1 MVLGGLADGFME
13 LLVLW
18 SCWFIVVNNIDCK
31 ILEGMAEVNEE
42 KEIQEKT
49 REQIA
54 EMRLNKFLSDAGV
67 CSRREA
73 DTLIKKGLVLV
84 DGQTAVMGMRISPEQ
99 EIVVNGMPVV
109 REEEFILLAVNKP
122 IGVVCTTAVREKE
135 ENIVDL
141 IHYPKRVYPIGRLDK
156 SSEGLIL
163 MTNKGEIVNQ
173 ILKGSNYHEK
183 EYVVSVNKPITEE
196 FLETMRSGVPILDT
210 VTRPCT
216 VKQIGEKRFT
226 IILTQGLNRQI
237 RRMCEYCGY
246 RVQKL
251 KRVRVMNIQL
261 GNLKSGEYRRVSKKE
276 WNVLKE
282 RLAEPAEKRIKQN
295 EKRG

>member
-1 MVLGGLADGFME
+1 MVLGSNSIGKKCYLG
-13 LLVLW
+13 
-18 SCWFIVVNNIDCK
+18 
-31 ILEGMAEVNEE
+31 GMTNVDNWQGR
-42 KEIQEKT
+42 QE
-49 REQIA
+49 RVEDQEA
-54 EMRLNKFLSDAGV
+54 GMRLNKFLSDAGV

-73 DTLIKKGLVLV
+73 DALIEKGLVLV
-84 DGQTAVMGMRISPEQ
+84 DGQTAVMGMRIVPSQ
-99 EIVVNGMPVV
+99 QVVVNGKLVV

-122 IGVVCTTAVREKE
+122 IGVVCTTTSRFKE

-141 IHYPKRVYPIGRLDK
+141 IHYPKRIYPIGRLDK

-163 MTNKGEIVNQ
+163 MTNQGDIVNR

-196 FLETMRSGVPILDT
+196 FLDKMGSGVPILDT
-210 VTRPCT
+210 VTRPCV
-216 VKQIGEKRFT
+216 VKQIGEKRFS
-226 IILTQGLNRQI
+226 IVLTQGLNRQI

-261 GNLKSGEYRRVSKKE
+261 GNLKSGEYRQVSKKE
-276 WNVLKE
+276 LAVLNQMLE
-282 RLAEPAEKRIKQN
+282 EPAEKRIYQSG
-295 EKRG
+295 KRG